1 MLIER
6 NGLKEIFIWTP
17 EKKHANPYEVIP
29 MTVYEEETHIP
40 SISELRQLE
49 HRNSVL
55 QVENNELRRKL
66 RKSNQTLVK
75 ENESLKERNYRLERQ
90 LEGVRVKKQ
99 VKARTIAVYD
109 IYDNGK
115 HVFTGTVKECVEHFN
130 ISRKTVY
137 YWRDH
142 PGKMSAV
149 IVKEIGLEEYRK
161 RIS

>member
-1 MLIER
+1 
-6 NGLKEIFIWTP
+6 
-17 EKKHANPYEVIP
+17 